1 MPRVTEEKVWAGT
14 EASLHAALDA
24 EEVRA
29 TRMAAGERMGDRDRE
44 TSRLLAIDDAGVA
57 TISIK
62 GPLTNDGDADWNEW
76 LGMTGYPEI
85 RDAMISAATDTSVQ
99 HIVLDIDSGGGAVS
113 GVDDTAKL
121 IRLVHDNVKPVT
133 AFTDGSM
140 YSAAYW
146 LGSSAGEV
154 YASKAAGMGSIGVIA
169 THMERSE
176 MLKEAGIG
184 VTVVRAGKYKAL
196 ANGVEKLTEEGKAQI
211 QAGVDAAYKIFVGHV
226 AEMRGKSY
234 EFADSVMAQ
243 GREFY
248 GQAGADAGLVDGIK
262 SFDQV
267 MSDVKRNF
275 VDPSIKSAYT
285 QGKQTSGLRVE
296 KDNGENGMGMKVRKA
311 LSEQDIAALAA
322 GATLEASQAPETDA
336 QSEVEVAAQVAQ
348 VEGAEGATG
357 AEASNESV
365 SQEAEKAIEVDAS
378 AGALKFMAEQLKA
391 AQDDL
396 VASKIEASKLKDK
409 LEMLEAVVEPLK
421 DIAAKA
427 VNNMRV
433 ALGGSLIDMSA
444 SSPAQILA
452 EHVSVSA
459 SFASKFKV
467 GGVSATNVE
476 EQVKKPAVGA
486 SHMARVNAARYSK

>member
-1 MPRVTEEKVWAGT
+1 
-14 EASLHAALDA
+14 
-24 EEVRA
+24 
-29 TRMAAGERMGDRDRE
+29 MAAGERMGDRDRE

-99 HIVLDIDSGGGAVS
+99 HIILDIDSGGGAVS

-365 SQEAEKAIEVDAS
+365 SQEAEKATEVDAS
-378 AGALKFMAEQLKA
+378 AGALKFVAEQLKA

>member
-14 EASLHAALDA
+14 EASLHAALEA
-24 EEVRA
+24 EETRA
-29 TRMAAGERMGDRDRE
+29 TRMAAGDRLSNQDRDV
-44 TSRLLAIDDAGVA
+44 SRLLSVDDDGVA
-57 TISIK
+57 TINIK
-62 GPLTNDGDADWNEW
+62 GSLNNDADSDWNEW

-85 RDAMISAATDTSVQ
+85 REAMISAATDTSVK
-99 HIVLDIDSGGGAVS
+99 HIILDIDSGGGAVS

-133 AFTDGSM
+133 AFTDGAM

-146 LGSSAGEV
+146 LGASAGQV
-154 YASKAAGMGSIGVIA
+154 FASKAAGMGSIGVIA

-184 VTVVRAGKYKAL
+184 VTVIRAGKYKAL

-248 GQAGADAGLVDGIK
+248 GQSGADAGLIDGIK

-285 QGKQTSGLRVE
+285 SGKQTSGLRVE

-322 GATLEASQAPETDA
+322 GATLEADQALEIGTPDQED
-336 QSEVEVAAQVAQ
+336 QQAAP
-348 VEGAEGATG
+348 
-357 AEASNESV
+357 AEASVETPAVEDEGTGVGS
-365 SQEAEKAIEVDAS
+365 EANNAATEVDAS
-378 AGALKFMAEQLKA
+378 AGTLKFMAEQLRS

-396 VASKIEASKLKDK
+396 VAARVELSKAKDK
-409 LEMLEAVVEPLK
+409 VAELAAVVEPLK

-427 VNNMRV
+427 INNMRV
-433 ALGGSLIDMSA
+433 ALKGSPMDMSA

-452 EHVSVSA
+452 EHA
-459 SFASKFKV
+459 ALTTSFTSKYKV
-467 GGVSATNVE
+467 GGVAATVSE

>member
-1 MPRVTEEKVWAGT
+1 MPRVTEERVWAGT

-24 EEVRA
+24 EEARA
-29 TRMAAGERMGDRDRE
+29 TRMAAGERLGDKDRE

-62 GPLTNDGDADWNEW
+62 GPLTNDGDAIWNEW
-76 LGMTGYPEI
+76 MGMTGYPEI

-140 YSAAYW
+140 HSAAYW

-275 VDPSIKSAYT
+275 VDPSIKTAYT
-285 QGKQTSGLRVE
+285 SGKQATGLRVE

-322 GATLEASQAPETDA
+322 GATLEADQAPETGA
-336 QSEVEVAAQVAQ
+336 QAETDVAAQVDDVEVSAQ
-348 VEGAEGATG
+348 VETSD
-357 AEASNESV
+357 EASVEGTGV
-365 SQEAEKAIEVDAS
+365 GQAAEVDAS
-378 AGALKFMAEQLKA
+378 AGALKFVAEQLKA

-459 SFASKFKV
+459 SFAAKFKV
-467 GGVSATNVE
+467 GGVSATSVE

>member
-24 EEVRA
+24 EEARA
-29 TRMAAGERMGDRDRE
+29 TRMAAGDRISDKDRE

-62 GPLTNDGDADWNEW
+62 GPLTNDGDSDWNEW

-85 RDAMISAATDTSVQ
+85 REAMISAATDASVQ
-99 HIVLDIDSGGGAVS
+99 HIILDIDSGGGAVS

-275 VDPSIKSAYT
+275 VDPSIKTAYT
-285 QGKQTSGLRVE
+285 PGKQATGLRVE

-322 GATLEASQAPETDA
+322 GATLEADQAPETGA
-336 QSEVEVAAQVAQ
+336 QAETDVAAQVDDVEVSAQ
-348 VEGAEGATG
+348 VETSD
-357 AEASNESV
+357 EASVEGTGV
-365 SQEAEKAIEVDAS
+365 GQAAEVDAS
-378 AGALKFMAEQLKA
+378 AGALKFVAEQLRA
-391 AQDDL
+391 AQDEL

-409 LEMLEAVVEPLK
+409 LETLEAVVEPLK

>member
-24 EEVRA
+24 EEARA
-29 TRMAAGERMGDRDRE
+29 TRMAAGDRISDKDRE

-62 GPLTNDGDADWNEW
+62 GPLTNDGDSDWNEW

-85 RDAMISAATDTSVQ
+85 REAMISAATDASVQ
-99 HIVLDIDSGGGAVS
+99 HIILDIDSGGGAVS

-275 VDPSIKSAYT
+275 VDPSIKTAYT
-285 QGKQTSGLRVE
+285 PGKQATGLRVE

-322 GATLEASQAPETDA
+322 GATLEADQAPETGA
-336 QSEVEVAAQVAQ
+336 QAETDVAAQVDDVEVSAQ
-348 VEGAEGATG
+348 VETSD
-357 AEASNESV
+357 EASVEGTGV
-365 SQEAEKAIEVDAS
+365 GQAAEVDAS
-378 AGALKFMAEQLKA
+378 AGALKFVAEQLRA

-409 LEMLEAVVEPLK
+409 LETLEAVVEPLK

>member
-24 EEVRA
+24 EEARA
-29 TRMAAGERMGDRDRE
+29 TRMAAGDRISEKDRE
-44 TSRLLAIDDAGVA
+44 TSRLLSVDDDGVA

-62 GPLTNDGDADWNEW
+62 GPLTNDGDTIWNEW
-76 LGMTGYPEI
+76 MGMTGYPEI

-99 HIVLDIDSGGGAVS
+99 HIILDIDSGGGAVS

-176 MLKEAGIG
+176 MLKEVGIG

-196 ANGVEKLTEEGKAQI
+196 ANGVEKLSEEGKAQI

-267 MSDVKRNF
+267 MSDVKRNL
-275 VDPSIKSAYT
+275 VDPSIKTAYT
-285 QGKQTSGLRVE
+285 SGKQTSGLRVE

-336 QSEVEVAAQVAQ
+336 QSEAEVAAQVAQ
-348 VEGAEGATG
+348 VEGAEGAAS

-365 SQEAEKAIEVDAS
+365 SQEAEKVAEVDAS
-378 AGALKFMAEQLKA
+378 AGALKFVAEQLKA
-391 AQDDL
+391 AQDEL

-467 GGVSATNVE
+467 GGVSATKVE

>member
-24 EEVRA
+24 EEARA
-29 TRMAAGERMGDRDRE
+29 TRMAAGERLGDKDRE
-44 TSRLLAIDDAGVA
+44 ASRLLAIDDAGVA

-62 GPLTNDGDADWNEW
+62 GPLTNDGDATWNEW
-76 LGMTGYPEI
+76 MGMTGYPEI

-99 HIVLDIDSGGGAVS
+99 HIILDIDSGGGAVS

-154 YASKAAGMGSIGVIA
+154 YASRAAGMGSIGVIA

-176 MLKEAGIG
+176 MLKEVGIG

-285 QGKQTSGLRVE
+285 PGKQTSGLRVE
-296 KDNGENGMGMKVRKA
+296 NNGENGMGMKVRKA

-322 GATLEASQAPETDA
+322 GATLEADQAPETDA

-348 VEGAEGATG
+348 VEGAE
-357 AEASNESV
+357 ASNEGV
-365 SQEAEKAIEVDAS
+365 SQEAEKAAEVDAS
-378 AGALKFMAEQLKA
+378 AGALKFVAEQLKA

-427 VNNMRV
+427 INNMRV
-433 ALGGSLIDMSA
+433 ALKGSLIDMSA

>member
-24 EEVRA
+24 EEARA
-29 TRMAAGERMGDRDRE
+29 TRMAAGDRISEEDRE
-44 TSRLLAIDDAGVA
+44 TSRLLSVDDDGVA
-57 TISIK
+57 TISVK
-62 GPLTNDGDADWNEW
+62 GPLTNDGDTIWNEW
-76 LGMTGYPEI
+76 MGMTGYPEI
-85 RDAMISAATDTSVQ
+85 REALIAAATDASVQ
-99 HIVLDIDSGGGAVS
+99 HVILDIDSGGGAVS

-121 IRLVHDNVKPVT
+121 IRLVNDNVKPVT

-267 MSDVKRNF
+267 MSDVKRNL
-275 VDPSIKSAYT
+275 VDPSIKTAYT
-285 QGKQTSGLRVE
+285 PGKQTSGLRVE

-322 GATLEASQAPETDA
+322 GATLEADQAPGTGTQAETD
-336 QSEVEVAAQVAQ
+336 VAAQVEDVEVSAQ
-348 VEGAEGATG
+348 VETSDEASAEGTG
-357 AEASNESV
+357 VGQAA
-365 SQEAEKAIEVDAS
+365 EVDAS
-378 AGALKFMAEQLKA
+378 AGALKFVAEQLKA
-391 AQDDL
+391 AQDEL

-467 GGVSATNVE
+467 GGVSATKVE

>member
-24 EEVRA
+24 EEARA
-29 TRMAAGERMGDRDRE
+29 TRMAAGERMGDKDRE

-62 GPLTNDGDADWNEW
+62 GPLTNDGDVDWNEW
-76 LGMTGYPEI
+76 MGMTGYPEI

-99 HIVLDIDSGGGAVS
+99 HIILDIDSGGGAVS

-184 VTVVRAGKYKAL
+184 VTVVRAGRYKAL

-226 AEMRGKSY
+226 AEVRGKSY

-285 QGKQTSGLRVE
+285 PGKQTSGLRVE

-348 VEGAEGATG
+348 VEGAEGAAS
-357 AEASNESV
+357 AEASNESM
-365 SQEAEKAIEVDAS
+365 SPEAEKVAEVDAS
-378 AGALKFMAEQLKA
+378 AGALKSVAEQLKA

>member
-24 EEVRA
+24 EEARA
-29 TRMAAGERMGDRDRE
+29 TRMAAGDRISEKDRE
-44 TSRLLAIDDAGVA
+44 TSRLLSIDDDGVA

-62 GPLTNDGDADWNEW
+62 GSLTNDGDSDWNEW
-76 LGMTGYPEI
+76 MGMTGYPEI

-99 HIVLDIDSGGGAVS
+99 HIILDIDSGGGAVS

-275 VDPSIKSAYT
+275 VDPSIKTAYT
-285 QGKQTSGLRVE
+285 PGKQTSGLRVE

-322 GATLEASQAPETDA
+322 GATLEADQAPGTGTQAET
-336 QSEVEVAAQVAQ
+336 EVAAQVEVAAD
-348 VEGAEGATG
+348 VAP
-357 AEASNESV
+357 AEASSEGTGV
-365 SQEAEKAIEVDAS
+365 GQEAEKVAEVDAS
-378 AGALKFMAEQLKA
+378 AGALKFVAEQLKA
-391 AQDDL
+391 AQDEL

>member
-1 MPRVTEEKVWAGT
+1 MPRVTEERVWAGT

-24 EEVRA
+24 EEARA
-29 TRMAAGERMGDRDRE
+29 TRMAAGERLGDKDRE
-44 TSRLLAIDDAGVA
+44 TPRLLSVDAAGVA
-57 TISIK
+57 TISVK
-62 GPLTNDGDADWNEW
+62 GPLTNDGDAIWNEW
-76 LGMTGYPEI
+76 MGMTGYPEI

-99 HIVLDIDSGGGAVS
+99 HIILDIDSGGGAVS

-196 ANGVEKLTEEGKAQI
+196 ANGVEKLSEEGKAQI

-267 MSDVKRNF
+267 MSDVKRNL
-275 VDPSIKSAYT
+275 VDPSIKTAYT
-285 QGKQTSGLRVE
+285 PGKQTSGLRVE

-322 GATLEASQAPETDA
+322 GATLEADQAPGTGTQAETD
-336 QSEVEVAAQVAQ
+336 VAAQVEDVEVSAQ
-348 VEGAEGATG
+348 VETSDEASAEGTG
-357 AEASNESV
+357 VGQAA
-365 SQEAEKAIEVDAS
+365 EVDAS
-378 AGALKFMAEQLKA
+378 AGALKFVAEQLKA
-391 AQDDL
+391 AQDEL

-427 VNNMRV
+427 TNNMRV

-452 EHVSVSA
+452 EHVAVSA
-459 SFASKFKV
+459 SFTSKFKV

>member
-24 EEVRA
+24 EEARA
-29 TRMAAGERMGDRDRE
+29 ARMAAGDRISEKDRE
-44 TSRLLAIDDAGVA
+44 TSRLLSVDDGVA

-62 GPLTNDGDADWNEW
+62 GPLTNDGDTIWNEW
-76 LGMTGYPEI
+76 MGMTGYPEI
-85 RDAMISAATDTSVQ
+85 REAVIAAATDASVQ
-99 HIVLDIDSGGGAVS
+99 HVILDIDSGGGAVS

-248 GQAGADAGLVDGIK
+248 GQAGADAGLIDGIK

-275 VDPSIKSAYT
+275 VDPSIKTAYT
-285 QGKQTSGLRVE
+285 SGKQASGLRVE

-322 GATLEASQAPETDA
+322 GATLEADQAPETGA
-336 QSEVEVAAQVAQ
+336 QAETDVAAQVEDAEVSAQ
-348 VEGAEGATG
+348 VETSDEASAEGTG
-357 AEASNESV
+357 VGQAA
-365 SQEAEKAIEVDAS
+365 EVDAS
-378 AGALKFMAEQLKA
+378 AGALKFVAEQLKA
-391 AQDDL
+391 AQDEL

-409 LEMLEAVVEPLK
+409 LEAMQAVVEPLK

-452 EHVSVSA
+452 EHVAVSA

-467 GGVSATNVE
+467 GGVSATKVE

>member
-24 EEVRA
+24 EEARA
-29 TRMAAGERMGDRDRE
+29 TRMAAGDRISDKDRE

-62 GPLTNDGDADWNEW
+62 GPLTNDGDSDWNEW

-85 RDAMISAATDTSVQ
+85 REAMISAATDASVQ
-99 HIVLDIDSGGGAVS
+99 HIILDIDSGGGAVS

-275 VDPSIKSAYT
+275 VDPSIKTAYT
-285 QGKQTSGLRVE
+285 SGKQATGLRVE

-322 GATLEASQAPETDA
+322 GATLEADQAPETGA
-336 QSEVEVAAQVAQ
+336 QAETDVAAQVEDAEVSAQ
-348 VEGAEGATG
+348 VETSDEASAEGTG
-357 AEASNESV
+357 VGQAA
-365 SQEAEKAIEVDAS
+365 EVDAS
-378 AGALKFMAEQLKA
+378 AGALKFVAEQLKA
-391 AQDDL
+391 AQDEL

-409 LEMLEAVVEPLK
+409 LEAMQAVVEPLK

-452 EHVSVSA
+452 EHVAVSA

-467 GGVSATNVE
+467 GGVSATKVE

>member
-24 EEVRA
+24 EEARA
-29 TRMAAGERMGDRDRE
+29 TRMAAGERLGDKDRE
-44 TSRLLAIDDAGVA
+44 ASRLLAIDDAGVA

-76 LGMTGYPEI
+76 MGMTGYPEI

-99 HIVLDIDSGGGAVS
+99 HIILDIDSGGGAVS

-184 VTVVRAGKYKAL
+184 VTVIRAGKYKAL

-226 AEMRGKSY
+226 AEVRGKSY

-285 QGKQTSGLRVE
+285 PGKQTSGLRVE
-296 KDNGENGMGMKVRKA
+296 NNGENGMGMKVRKA

-348 VEGAEGATG
+348 VEGAEGATA
-357 AEASNESV
+357 AEASNESM
-365 SQEAEKAIEVDAS
+365 SPEAEKVAEVDAS
-378 AGALKFMAEQLKA
+378 AGALKFVAEQLKA

>member
-24 EEVRA
+24 EEARA
-29 TRMAAGERMGDRDRE
+29 TRMASGERMGDKDRE

-62 GPLTNDGDADWNEW
+62 GSLTNDGDADWNEW
-76 LGMTGYPEI
+76 MGVTGYPEI
-85 RDAMISAATDTSVQ
+85 RDAMISAATDASVQ
-99 HIVLDIDSGGGAVS
+99 HIILDIDSGGGAVS

-275 VDPSIKSAYT
+275 VDPSIKTAYT
-285 QGKQTSGLRVE
+285 PGKQATGLRVE

-322 GATLEASQAPETDA
+322 GATLEADQAPETGA
-336 QSEVEVAAQVAQ
+336 QAETDVAAQVDDVEVSAQ
-348 VEGAEGATG
+348 VETSD
-357 AEASNESV
+357 EASVEGTGV
-365 SQEAEKAIEVDAS
+365 GQAAEVDAS
-378 AGALKFMAEQLKA
+378 AGALKFVAEQLKA

-459 SFASKFKV
+459 SFAAKFKV

>member
-1 MPRVTEEKVWAGT
+1 MPRVTEERVWAGT

-24 EEVRA
+24 EEARA
-29 TRMAAGERMGDRDRE
+29 TRMAAGERMGDKDRE

-62 GPLTNDGDADWNEW
+62 GSLTNDGDADWNEW
-76 LGMTGYPEI
+76 MGMTGYPEI
-85 RDAMISAATDTSVQ
+85 RDAMISAATDASVQ
-99 HIVLDIDSGGGAVS
+99 HIILDIDSGGGAVS

-184 VTVVRAGKYKAL
+184 VTVIRAGKYKAL

-275 VDPSIKSAYT
+275 VDPSIKTAYT
-285 QGKQTSGLRVE
+285 PGKQATGLRVE

-322 GATLEASQAPETDA
+322 GATLEADQAPETGA
-336 QSEVEVAAQVAQ
+336 QAETVVAAQVDDVEVSAQ
-348 VEGAEGATG
+348 VETSD
-357 AEASNESV
+357 EAR
-365 SQEAEKAIEVDAS
+365 
-378 AGALKFMAEQLKA
+378 ALRARELGR
-391 AQDDL
+391 L
-396 VASKIEASKLKDK
+396 RKLT
-409 LEMLEAVVEPLK
+409 LLPARLSSWPNSSRRL
-421 DIAAKA
+421 
-427 VNNMRV
+427 RTT
-433 ALGGSLIDMSA
+433 SSRRRSRRA
-444 SSPAQILA
+444 SSRTSSRCSRLWSSPSRTSPRRRSTTC
-452 EHVSVSA
+452 EW
-459 SFASKFKV
+459 
-467 GGVSATNVE
+467 
-476 EQVKKPAVGA
+476 PW
-486 SHMARVNAARYSK
+486 AAR

>member
-24 EEVRA
+24 EEARA
-29 TRMAAGERMGDRDRE
+29 TRMAAGDRISDKDRE

-62 GPLTNDGDADWNEW
+62 GPLTNDGDSDWNEW

-85 RDAMISAATDTSVQ
+85 REAMISAATDASVQ
-99 HIVLDIDSGGGAVS
+99 HIILDIDSGGGAVS

-226 AEMRGKSY
+226 AEMRRKSY

-275 VDPSIKSAYT
+275 VDPSIKTAYT
-285 QGKQTSGLRVE
+285 SGKQATGLRVE

-322 GATLEASQAPETDA
+322 GATLEADQAPETGA
-336 QSEVEVAAQVAQ
+336 QAETDVAAQVDDVEVSAQ
-348 VEGAEGATG
+348 VETSD
-357 AEASNESV
+357 EASVEGTGV
-365 SQEAEKAIEVDAS
+365 GQAAEVDAS
-378 AGALKFMAEQLKA
+378 AGALKFVAEQLKA

>member
-24 EEVRA
+24 EEARA
-29 TRMAAGERMGDRDRE
+29 TRMAAGDRISDKDRE

-62 GPLTNDGDADWNEW
+62 GPLTNDGDSDWNEW

-85 RDAMISAATDTSVQ
+85 REAMISAATDASVQ
-99 HIVLDIDSGGGAVS
+99 HIILDIDSGGGAVS

-275 VDPSIKSAYT
+275 VDPSIKTAYT
-285 QGKQTSGLRVE
+285 SGKQATGLRVE

-322 GATLEASQAPETDA
+322 GATLEADQAPETGA
-336 QSEVEVAAQVAQ
+336 QAETDVAAQVDDVEVSAQ
-348 VEGAEGATG
+348 VETSD
-357 AEASNESV
+357 EASVEGTGV
-365 SQEAEKAIEVDAS
+365 GQAAEVDAS
-378 AGALKFMAEQLKA
+378 AGALKFVAEQLKA

>member
-24 EEVRA
+24 EEARA
-29 TRMAAGERMGDRDRE
+29 ARMAAGDRISEKDRE
-44 TSRLLAIDDAGVA
+44 TSRLLSVDDGVA

-62 GPLTNDGDADWNEW
+62 GSLTNDGDSVWNEW
-76 LGMTGYPEI
+76 MGMTGYPEI
-85 RDAMISAATDTSVQ
+85 REAIIAAATDASVQ
-99 HIVLDIDSGGGAVS
+99 HVILDIDSGGGAVS

-121 IRLVHDNVKPVT
+121 IRLVNDNVKPVT

-196 ANGVEKLTEEGKAQI
+196 ANGVEKLSEEGKAQI

-248 GQAGADAGLVDGIK
+248 GQAGADAVLVDGIK

-267 MSDVKRNF
+267 MSDVKRNL

-285 QGKQTSGLRVE
+285 SGKQATGLRVE

-322 GATLEASQAPETDA
+322 GATLEADQAPETGA
-336 QSEVEVAAQVAQ
+336 QAETDVAAQVEDVEVSAQ
-348 VEGAEGATG
+348 VETSDEASVEGAG
-357 AEASNESV
+357 VGQAA
-365 SQEAEKAIEVDAS
+365 EVDAS
-378 AGALKFMAEQLKA
+378 AGALKFVAEQLKA
-391 AQDDL
+391 AQGDL

>member
-24 EEVRA
+24 EEARA
-29 TRMAAGERMGDRDRE
+29 TRMAAGDRISDKDRE
-44 TSRLLAIDDAGVA
+44 TPRLLSVDADGVA
-57 TISIK
+57 TISVK
-62 GPLTNDGDADWNEW
+62 GPLTNDGDAIWNEW
-76 LGMTGYPEI
+76 MGMTGYPEI

-99 HIVLDIDSGGGAVS
+99 HIILDIDSGGGAVS

-196 ANGVEKLTEEGKAQI
+196 ANGVEKLSEEGKAQI

-267 MSDVKRNF
+267 MSDVKRNL
-275 VDPSIKSAYT
+275 VDPSIKTAYT
-285 QGKQTSGLRVE
+285 PGKQTSGLRVE

-322 GATLEASQAPETDA
+322 GATLEADQAPGTGTQAETD
-336 QSEVEVAAQVAQ
+336 VAAQVEDVEVSAQ
-348 VEGAEGATG
+348 VETSDEASAEGTG
-357 AEASNESV
+357 VGQAA
-365 SQEAEKAIEVDAS
+365 EVDAS
-378 AGALKFMAEQLKA
+378 AGALKFVADQLKA
-391 AQDDL
+391 AQDEL

-427 VNNMRV
+427 TNNMRV

-452 EHVSVSA
+452 EHVAVSA

>member
-24 EEVRA
+24 EEARA
-29 TRMAAGERMGDRDRE
+29 TRMAAGERPGDKDRE

-62 GPLTNDGDADWNEW
+62 GPLTNDGDTIWNEW
-76 LGMTGYPEI
+76 MGMTGYPEI

-99 HIVLDIDSGGGAVS
+99 HIVLDIDSGGGTVS

-275 VDPSIKSAYT
+275 VDPSIKTAYT
-285 QGKQTSGLRVE
+285 PGKQATGLRVE

-322 GATLEASQAPETDA
+322 GATLEADQAPETGA
-336 QSEVEVAAQVAQ
+336 QAETDVAAQVDDVEVSAQ
-348 VEGAEGATG
+348 VETSD
-357 AEASNESV
+357 EASVEGTGV
-365 SQEAEKAIEVDAS
+365 GQAAEVDAS
-378 AGALKFMAEQLKA
+378 AGALKFVAEQLKA

-467 GGVSATNVE
+467 GGVSATSVE

>member
-24 EEVRA
+24 EEARA
-29 TRMAAGERMGDRDRE
+29 TRMAAGERLGDKDRE

-62 GPLTNDGDADWNEW
+62 GSLTNDGDADWNEW
-76 LGMTGYPEI
+76 MGMTGYPEI
-85 RDAMISAATDTSVQ
+85 RDAMISAATDASVQ
-99 HIVLDIDSGGGAVS
+99 HIILDIDSGGGAVS

-211 QAGVDAAYKIFVGHV
+211 QAGVDAAYKIFVDHV
-226 AEMRGKSY
+226 ATMRGKSY

-285 QGKQTSGLRVE
+285 SGKQTSGLRVE

-336 QSEVEVAAQVAQ
+336 QSEAEVAAQVAQ
-348 VEGAEGATG
+348 VEGAEGAAST
-357 AEASNESV
+357 EASNES
-365 SQEAEKAIEVDAS
+365 SSPEAEKVVEVDAS
-378 AGALKFMAEQLKA
+378 AGALKFVAEQLKA

>member
-14 EASLHAALDA
+14 EASLHAALEA
-24 EEVRA
+24 EETRA
-29 TRMAAGERMGDRDRE
+29 TRMAAGDRLSNQDRDV
-44 TSRLLAIDDAGVA
+44 SRLLSVDDDGVA
-57 TISIK
+57 TINIK
-62 GPLTNDGDADWNEW
+62 GSLNNDADSDWNEW

-85 RDAMISAATDTSVQ
+85 REAMISAATDTSVK
-99 HIVLDIDSGGGAVS
+99 HIILDIDSGGGAVS

-133 AFTDGSM
+133 AFTDGAM

-146 LGSSAGEV
+146 LGASAGQV
-154 YASKAAGMGSIGVIA
+154 FASKAAGMGSIGVIA

-184 VTVVRAGKYKAL
+184 VTVIRAGKYKAL

-226 AEMRGKSY
+226 SEMRGKSY

-248 GQAGADAGLVDGIK
+248 GQAGADAGLIDGIK

-285 QGKQTSGLRVE
+285 PGKQTSGLRVE

-322 GATLEASQAPETDA
+322 GATLEADQALEIGTPGQED
-336 QSEVEVAAQVAQ
+336 QQAAS
-348 VEGAEGATG
+348 
-357 AEASNESV
+357 AEASVETTTVEDEGTGVGS
-365 SQEAEKAIEVDAS
+365 EANNAATEVDAS
-378 AGALKFMAEQLKA
+378 AGTLKFMAEQLRS

-396 VASKIEASKLKDK
+396 VAARVELSKAKDK
-409 LEMLEAVVEPLK
+409 VAELAAVVEPLK

-427 VNNMRV
+427 INNMRV
-433 ALGGSLIDMSA
+433 ALKGSPMDMSA

-452 EHVSVSA
+452 EHA
-459 SFASKFKV
+459 ALTTSFTTKYKV
-467 GGVSATNVE
+467 GGVAATVSE

>member
-1 MPRVTEEKVWAGT
+1 MPRVTEERVWAGT

-24 EEVRA
+24 EEARA
-29 TRMAAGERMGDRDRE
+29 TRMAAGERLGDEDRE

-76 LGMTGYPEI
+76 VGMTGYPEI

-99 HIVLDIDSGGGAVS
+99 HIILDIDSGGGAVS

-169 THMERSE
+169 AHMERSE

-275 VDPSIKSAYT
+275 VDPSIKTAYT
-285 QGKQTSGLRVE
+285 PGKQATGLRVE

-322 GATLEASQAPETDA
+322 GATLEADQAPETGA
-336 QSEVEVAAQVAQ
+336 QAETVVAAQVDDVEVSAQ
-348 VEGAEGATG
+348 VETSD
-357 AEASNESV
+357 EASVEGTGV
-365 SQEAEKAIEVDAS
+365 GQAAEVDAS
-378 AGALKFMAEQLKA
+378 AGALKFVAEQLKA

-459 SFASKFKV
+459 SFAAKFKV

>member
-1 MPRVTEEKVWAGT
+1 MPRVTEERVWAGT

-24 EEVRA
+24 EEARA
-29 TRMAAGERMGDRDRE
+29 TRMAAGERLGDKDRE

-62 GPLTNDGDADWNEW
+62 GPLTNDGDAIWNEW
-76 LGMTGYPEI
+76 MGTTGYPEI

-196 ANGVEKLTEEGKAQI
+196 ANGVEKLSEEGKAQI

-267 MSDVKRNF
+267 MSDVKRNL

-285 QGKQTSGLRVE
+285 SGKQATGLRVE

-322 GATLEASQAPETDA
+322 GATLEADQAPETGTQAETD
-336 QSEVEVAAQVAQ
+336 VAAQVEDVEVSAQ
-348 VEGAEGATG
+348 VETSDEAGDEGTG
-357 AEASNESV
+357 VGQAA
-365 SQEAEKAIEVDAS
+365 EVDAS
-378 AGALKFMAEQLKA
+378 AGALKFVAEQLRA

-409 LEMLEAVVEPLK
+409 LETLEAVVEPLK

-452 EHVSVSA
+452 EHASVSA

>member
-24 EEVRA
+24 EEARA
-29 TRMAAGERMGDRDRE
+29 TRMAAGDRISEKDRE
-44 TSRLLAIDDAGVA
+44 TSRLLSVDDGVA

-62 GPLTNDGDADWNEW
+62 GSLTNDGDSVWNEW
-76 LGMTGYPEI
+76 MGMTGYPEI
-85 RDAMISAATDTSVQ
+85 REAVIAAATDASVQ
-99 HIVLDIDSGGGAVS
+99 HVILDIDSGGGAVS

-121 IRLVHDNVKPVT
+121 IRLVNDNVKPVT

-267 MSDVKRNF
+267 MSDVKRNL

-285 QGKQTSGLRVE
+285 SGKQTSGLRVE

-322 GATLEASQAPETDA
+322 GATLEADQAPETGTQAETD
-336 QSEVEVAAQVAQ
+336 VAAQVEDVEVSAQ
-348 VEGAEGATG
+348 VETSDEASAEGTG
-357 AEASNESV
+357 VRQAA
-365 SQEAEKAIEVDAS
+365 EVDAS
-378 AGALKFMAEQLKA
+378 AGALKFVSEQLKA
-391 AQDDL
+391 AQDEL

-409 LEMLEAVVEPLK
+409 LEAMQAVVEPLK

-452 EHVSVSA
+452 EHVAVSA

-467 GGVSATNVE
+467 GGVSATKVE

>member
-24 EEVRA
+24 EEARA
-29 TRMAAGERMGDRDRE
+29 TRMAAGDRISDKDRE

-62 GPLTNDGDADWNEW
+62 GPLTNDGDSDWNEW

-85 RDAMISAATDTSVQ
+85 REAMISAATDASVQ
-99 HIVLDIDSGGGAVS
+99 HIILDIDSGGGAVS

-285 QGKQTSGLRVE
+285 SGKQATGLRVE

-322 GATLEASQAPETDA
+322 GATLEADQAPETGA
-336 QSEVEVAAQVAQ
+336 QAETDVAAQVEDVEVSAQ
-348 VEGAEGATG
+348 VETSD
-357 AEASNESV
+357 EASVEGTGV
-365 SQEAEKAIEVDAS
+365 GQAAEVDAS
-378 AGALKFMAEQLKA
+378 AGALKFVAEQLKA

-409 LEMLEAVVEPLK
+409 LETLEAVVEPLK

>member
-1 MPRVTEEKVWAGT
+1 MPRVTEERVWAGT

-24 EEVRA
+24 EEARA
-29 TRMAAGERMGDRDRE
+29 TRMAAGERLGDKDRE

-62 GPLTNDGDADWNEW
+62 GPLTNDGDAIWNEW
-76 LGMTGYPEI
+76 MGTTGYPEI

-196 ANGVEKLTEEGKAQI
+196 ANGVEKLSEEGKAQI

-267 MSDVKRNF
+267 MSDVKRNL

-285 QGKQTSGLRVE
+285 SGKQATGLRVE

-322 GATLEASQAPETDA
+322 GATLEADQAPETGTQAETD
-336 QSEVEVAAQVAQ
+336 VAAQVEDVEVSAQ
-348 VEGAEGATG
+348 VETSDEAGDEGTG
-357 AEASNESV
+357 VGQAA
-365 SQEAEKAIEVDAS
+365 EVDAS
-378 AGALKFMAEQLKA
+378 AGALKFVAEQLRA

-452 EHVSVSA
+452 EHASVSA

>member
-24 EEVRA
+24 EEARA
-29 TRMAAGERMGDRDRE
+29 TRLAAGERLGDKDRG

-62 GPLTNDGDADWNEW
+62 GPLTNDGDSDWNEW
-76 LGMTGYPEI
+76 MGMTGYPEI
-85 RDAMISAATDTSVQ
+85 REAMISAATDTSVQ
-99 HIVLDIDSGGGAVS
+99 HIILDIDSGGGAVS

-121 IRLVHDNVKPVT
+121 IRLIHDNVKPVT

-184 VTVVRAGKYKAL
+184 VTVIRAGKYKAL
-196 ANGVEKLTEEGKAQI
+196 ANGVEKLSEEGKAQI

-248 GQAGADAGLVDGIK
+248 GQAIADAGLADGIK

-285 QGKQTSGLRVE
+285 SGKQTSGLRVE

-336 QSEVEVAAQVAQ
+336 QSEAENAAQVAQ
-348 VEGAEGATG
+348 VEGAEGVAS

-365 SQEAEKAIEVDAS
+365 NQEAETAPEVDAS
-378 AGALKFMAEQLKA
+378 AGALKFVAEQLKA

>member
-24 EEVRA
+24 EEARA
-29 TRMAAGERMGDRDRE
+29 TRMAAGDRISDKDRE
-44 TSRLLAIDDAGVA
+44 TPRLLSVDADGVA
-57 TISIK
+57 TISVK
-62 GPLTNDGDADWNEW
+62 GPLTNDGDATWNEW
-76 LGMTGYPEI
+76 MGMTGYPEI
-85 RDAMISAATDTSVQ
+85 REAVIAAATDASVQ
-99 HIVLDIDSGGGAVS
+99 HIILDIDSGGGAVS

-121 IRLVHDNVKPVT
+121 IRLVNDNVKPVT

-169 THMERSE
+169 THVERSE

-275 VDPSIKSAYT
+275 VDPSIKTAYT
-285 QGKQTSGLRVE
+285 SGKQATGLRVE

-322 GATLEASQAPETDA
+322 GATLEADQAPGTGTQAETD
-336 QSEVEVAAQVAQ
+336 VAAQVEDVEVSAQ
-348 VEGAEGATG
+348 VETSD
-357 AEASNESV
+357 EASAESTGV
-365 SQEAEKAIEVDAS
+365 GQAAEVDAS
-378 AGALKFMAEQLKA
+378 AGALKFVAEQLKA
-391 AQDDL
+391 AQDEL

-409 LEMLEAVVEPLK
+409 LEAMQAVVEPLK

-452 EHVSVSA
+452 EHVAVSV

-476 EQVKKPAVGA
+476 EQVKKPTVGA
-486 SHMARVNAARYSK
+486 SHMARVNAARYRK

>member
-1 MPRVTEEKVWAGT
+1 
-14 EASLHAALDA
+14 
-24 EEVRA
+24 
-29 TRMAAGERMGDRDRE
+29 
-44 TSRLLAIDDAGVA
+44 
-57 TISIK
+57 
-62 GPLTNDGDADWNEW
+62 
-76 LGMTGYPEI
+76 
-85 RDAMISAATDTSVQ
+85 
-99 HIVLDIDSGGGAVS
+99 
-113 GVDDTAKL
+113 
-121 IRLVHDNVKPVT
+121 
-133 AFTDGSM
+133 
-140 YSAAYW
+140 
-146 LGSSAGEV
+146 
-154 YASKAAGMGSIGVIA
+154 
-169 THMERSE
+169 

-275 VDPSIKSAYT
+275 VDPSIKTAYT
-285 QGKQTSGLRVE
+285 PGKQATGLRVE

-322 GATLEASQAPETDA
+322 GATLEADRAPETGA
-336 QSEVEVAAQVAQ
+336 QAETDVAAQVEDVEVSAQ
-348 VEGAEGATG
+348 VETSD
-357 AEASNESV
+357 EASVEGTGV
-365 SQEAEKAIEVDAS
+365 GQAAEVDAS
-378 AGALKFMAEQLKA
+378 AGALKFVAEQLKA

-459 SFASKFKV
+459 SFAAKFKV

>member
-24 EEVRA
+24 EEARA
-29 TRMAAGERMGDRDRE
+29 TRMAAGERLGDKDRE

-62 GPLTNDGDADWNEW
+62 GPLTNDGDAVWNEW
-76 LGMTGYPEI
+76 MGMTGYPEI

-267 MSDVKRNF
+267 MSDVKRNL
-275 VDPSIKSAYT
+275 VDPSIKTAYT
-285 QGKQTSGLRVE
+285 PGKQTSGLRVE

-322 GATLEASQAPETDA
+322 GATLEADQAPGTGTQAETD
-336 QSEVEVAAQVAQ
+336 VAAQVEDVEVSAQ
-348 VEGAEGATG
+348 VETSDEASAEGTG
-357 AEASNESV
+357 VGQAA
-365 SQEAEKAIEVDAS
+365 EVDAS
-378 AGALKFMAEQLKA
+378 AGALKFVAEQLKA
-391 AQDDL
+391 AQDEL

-452 EHVSVSA
+452 EHVAVSA

-467 GGVSATNVE
+467 GGVSATKVE

>member
-1 MPRVTEEKVWAGT
+1 MPRVTEERVWAGT

-24 EEVRA
+24 EEARA
-29 TRMAAGERMGDRDRE
+29 TRMAAGERLGDKDRE

-76 LGMTGYPEI
+76 MGMTGYPEI
-85 RDAMISAATDTSVQ
+85 RDAMISAATDASVQ
-99 HIVLDIDSGGGAVS
+99 HIILDIDSGGGAVS

-140 YSAAYW
+140 HSAAYW

-275 VDPSIKSAYT
+275 VDPSIKTAYT
-285 QGKQTSGLRVE
+285 SGKQATGLRVE

-322 GATLEASQAPETDA
+322 GATLEADQAPETGA
-336 QSEVEVAAQVAQ
+336 QAETDVAAQVDDVEVSAQ
-348 VEGAEGATG
+348 VETSD
-357 AEASNESV
+357 EASVEGTGV
-365 SQEAEKAIEVDAS
+365 GQAAEVDAS
-378 AGALKFMAEQLKA
+378 AGALKFVAEQLKA

-459 SFASKFKV
+459 SFAAKFKV

>member
-24 EEVRA
+24 EEARA
-29 TRMAAGERMGDRDRE
+29 TRMAAGERLGDKDRE
-44 TSRLLAIDDAGVA
+44 ASRLLAIDDDGVA

-62 GPLTNDGDADWNEW
+62 GPLTNDGDSDWNEW
-76 LGMTGYPEI
+76 MGMTGYPEI
-85 RDAMISAATDTSVQ
+85 REAMISAATDTSVQ
-99 HIVLDIDSGGGAVS
+99 HIILDIDSGGGAVS

-121 IRLVHDNVKPVT
+121 IRLIHDNVKPVT

-184 VTVVRAGKYKAL
+184 VTVIRAGKYKAL
-196 ANGVEKLTEEGKAQI
+196 ANGVEKLSEEGKAQI

-248 GQAGADAGLVDGIK
+248 GQAIADAGLADGIK

-285 QGKQTSGLRVE
+285 SGKQTSGLRVE

-336 QSEVEVAAQVAQ
+336 QSEAENAAQVAQ
-348 VEGAEGATG
+348 VEGAEGAAS

-365 SQEAEKAIEVDAS
+365 NQEAEKVPEVDAS
-378 AGALKFMAEQLKA
+378 AGALKFVAEQLKA

>member
-24 EEVRA
+24 EEARA
-29 TRMAAGERMGDRDRE
+29 TRMAAGDRISDKDRE

-62 GPLTNDGDADWNEW
+62 GPLTNDGDSDWNEW

-85 RDAMISAATDTSVQ
+85 REAMISAATDASVQ
-99 HIVLDIDSGGGAVS
+99 HIILDIDSGGGAVS

-275 VDPSIKSAYT
+275 VDPSIKTAYT
-285 QGKQTSGLRVE
+285 SGKQATGLRVE

-322 GATLEASQAPETDA
+322 GATLEADQAPETGA
-336 QSEVEVAAQVAQ
+336 QAETDVAAQVEDVEVSAQ
-348 VEGAEGATG
+348 VETSD
-357 AEASNESV
+357 EASVEGTGV
-365 SQEAEKAIEVDAS
+365 GQAAEVDAS
-378 AGALKFMAEQLKA
+378 AGALKFVAEQLRA
-391 AQDDL
+391 AQDEL

-409 LEMLEAVVEPLK
+409 LETLEAVVEPLK

>member
-14 EASLHAALDA
+14 EASLHAALEA
-24 EEVRA
+24 EEARA
-29 TRMAAGERMGDRDRE
+29 TRMAAGDRSSNQDRDV
-44 TSRLLAIDDAGVA
+44 SRLLSVDDAGVA
-57 TISIK
+57 TINIK
-62 GPLTNDGDADWNEW
+62 GPLNNDADNDWNEW

-85 RDAMISAATDTSVQ
+85 REAMISAATDTSVK
-99 HIVLDIDSGGGAVS
+99 HIILDIDSGGGAVS

-133 AFTDGSM
+133 AFTDGAM

-146 LGSSAGEV
+146 LGASAGQV
-154 YASKAAGMGSIGVIA
+154 FASKAAGMGSIGVIA

-184 VTVVRAGKYKAL
+184 VTVIRAGKYKAL

-226 AEMRGKSY
+226 SEMRGKSY

-248 GQAGADAGLVDGIK
+248 GQAGADAGLIDGIK

-267 MSDVKRNF
+267 MTDVKRNF

-285 QGKQTSGLRVE
+285 PGKQTSGLRVE

-322 GATLEASQAPETDA
+322 GATLEADQALEIGTPGQED
-336 QSEVEVAAQVAQ
+336 QQAAP
-348 VEGAEGATG
+348 
-357 AEASNESV
+357 AEASVETTTVEDEGTGVGS
-365 SQEAEKAIEVDAS
+365 EANNAATEVDAS
-378 AGALKFMAEQLKA
+378 AGTLKFMAEQLRS

-396 VASKIEASKLKDK
+396 VAARVELSKAKDK
-409 LEMLEAVVEPLK
+409 VAELAAVVEPLK

-427 VNNMRV
+427 INNMRV
-433 ALGGSLIDMSA
+433 ALKGSPMDMSA

-452 EHVSVSA
+452 EHA
-459 SFASKFKV
+459 ALTTSFTTKYKV
-467 GGVSATNVE
+467 GGVAATVSE

>member
-24 EEVRA
+24 EEARA
-29 TRMAAGERMGDRDRE
+29 TRMAAGDRISDKDRE

-62 GPLTNDGDADWNEW
+62 GPLTNDGDSDWNEW

-85 RDAMISAATDTSVQ
+85 REAMISAATDASVQ
-99 HIVLDIDSGGGAVS
+99 HIILDIDSGGGAVS

-275 VDPSIKSAYT
+275 VDPSIKTAYT
-285 QGKQTSGLRVE
+285 SGKQATGLRVE

-322 GATLEASQAPETDA
+322 GATLEADQAPETGA
-336 QSEVEVAAQVAQ
+336 QAETDVAAQVDDVEVSAQ
-348 VEGAEGATG
+348 VETSD
-357 AEASNESV
+357 EASVEGTGV
-365 SQEAEKAIEVDAS
+365 GQAAEVDAS
-378 AGALKFMAEQLKA
+378 AGALKFVAEQLRA
-391 AQDDL
+391 AQDEL

-409 LEMLEAVVEPLK
+409 LETLEAVVEPLK

>member
-24 EEVRA
+24 EEARA
-29 TRMAAGERMGDRDRE
+29 TRMAAGERLGDKDRE
-44 TSRLLAIDDAGVA
+44 TSRLLSVDDDGVA

-62 GPLTNDGDADWNEW
+62 GSLTNDGDADWNEW
-76 LGMTGYPEI
+76 MGMTGYPEI
-85 RDAMISAATDTSVQ
+85 RDAMISAATDASVQ
-99 HIVLDIDSGGGAVS
+99 HIILDIDSGGGAVS

-211 QAGVDAAYKIFVGHV
+211 QAGVDAAYKVFVGHV

-267 MSDVKRNF
+267 MSDVKRNL

-285 QGKQTSGLRVE
+285 SGKQATGLRVE

-322 GATLEASQAPETDA
+322 GATLEADQAPETGA
-336 QSEVEVAAQVAQ
+336 QAETDVAAQVEDVEVSAQ
-348 VEGAEGATG
+348 VETSD
-357 AEASNESV
+357 EASVEGTGV
-365 SQEAEKAIEVDAS
+365 GQAAEVDAS
-378 AGALKFMAEQLKA
+378 AGALKFVAEQLKA
-391 AQDDL
+391 AQDEL

-409 LEMLEAVVEPLK
+409 LEAMQAVVEPLK

-452 EHVSVSA
+452 EHVAVSA

-467 GGVSATNVE
+467 GGVSATKVE

>member
-1 MPRVTEEKVWAGT
+1 MPRVTEERVWAGT

-24 EEVRA
+24 EEARA
-29 TRMAAGERMGDRDRE
+29 TRMAAGERLGDKDRE

-76 LGMTGYPEI
+76 VGMTGYPEI

-99 HIVLDIDSGGGAVS
+99 HIILDIDSGGGAVS

-169 THMERSE
+169 AHMERSE

-275 VDPSIKSAYT
+275 VDPSIKTAYT
-285 QGKQTSGLRVE
+285 PGKQATGLRVE

-322 GATLEASQAPETDA
+322 GATLEADQAPETGA
-336 QSEVEVAAQVAQ
+336 QAETVVAAQVDDVEVSAQ
-348 VEGAEGATG
+348 VETSD
-357 AEASNESV
+357 EASVEGTGV
-365 SQEAEKAIEVDAS
+365 GQAAEVDAS
-378 AGALKFMAEQLKA
+378 AGALKFVAEQLKA

-459 SFASKFKV
+459 SFAAKFKV